1 MGSWDSSGHIKVQLS
16 PAYAA
21 GQGLAPLV
29 KGWAGGQ
36 LCWFDPS
43 VDLSAWVNSLATE
56 SNLTPSSGL
65 LRASLLAHPGNK
77 RKAVDESLHIH
88 LLYWVKPQN
97 LWMFSQ
103 RPTQKIGKPAKAT
116 SAQREC
122 HWRPRVTPS
131 SPHPFPCTLTASI
144 CTSLFFKFLLT
155 SEVFPFSD
163 MTIILSCCS

>member
-1 MGSWDSSGHIKVQLS
+1 MLKVEEILCLLPLGHRLFLSSEILFGHFRMLLGNHVLGLWGVGISSGHIKVQLS

-43 VDLSAWVNSLATE
+43 VDLSAWGNSLATE
-56 SNLTPSSGL
+56 PNLIPSSGL
-65 LRASLLAHPGNK
+65 LQASLLAHPGNK

-88 LLYWVKPQN
+88 HLYWVKPQN

-103 RPTQKIGKPAKAT
+103 RPTQKIGNLRRQPVP
-116 SAQREC
+116 RES
-122 HWRPRVTPS
+122 V
-131 SPHPFPCTLTASI
+131 I
-144 CTSLFFKFLLT
+144 V
-155 SEVFPFSD
+155 EQD
-163 MTIILSCCS
+163 